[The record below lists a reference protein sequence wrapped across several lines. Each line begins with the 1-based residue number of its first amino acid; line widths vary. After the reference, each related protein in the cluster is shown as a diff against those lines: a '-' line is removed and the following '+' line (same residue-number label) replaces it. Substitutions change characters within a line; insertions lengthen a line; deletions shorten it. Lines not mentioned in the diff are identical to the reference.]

1 MRWMRYGTRRNS
13 MNATNK
19 SLPAKR
25 SFIKWSFIKC
35 SSANLLKK
43 WVIFLIGIFFIILML
58 SNQVLAAPCFN
69 NAQSAYDYLLSQ
81 ETAQSQARAQTSINI
96 NRATEAELVALN
108 GIGSSKAQAII
119 LYREMFGGFK
129 TVDELTK
136 VKGIGAKTVEKNRQR
151 LSVQD

>member
-1 MRWMRYGTRRNS
+1 

-19 SLPAKR
+19 SR
-25 SFIKWSFIKC
+25 FIKWKH
-35 SSANLLKK
+35 ANLFKNAA
-43 WVIFLIGIFFIILML
+43 VFLVGIFSIMVML
-58 SNQVLAAPCFN
+58 SHPVFAAPCFD
-69 NAQSAYDYLLSQ
+69 NAKSAYHYLLTQ
-81 ETAQSQARAQTSINI
+81 EAAQSQARNQTNINI

>member
-1 MRWMRYGTRRNS
+1 

-19 SLPAKR
+19 SR
-25 SFIKWSFIKC
+25 FIKWKH
-35 SSANLLKK
+35 ANLFKNAAVFLVGVFS
-43 WVIFLIGIFFIILML
+43 VITISF
-58 SNQVLAAPCFN
+58 NPTLATPCFD
-69 NAQSAYDYLLSQ
+69 NAKSAYHYLLTQ
-81 ETAQSQARAQTSINI
+81 ETAQSQARTQTRINI

-136 VKGIGAKTVEKNRQR
+136 VKGIGAKTVERNRQR

>member
-1 MRWMRYGTRRNS
+1 MRWMRYGKRRNS

-19 SLPAKR
+19 SR
-25 SFIKWSFIKC
+25 FIKWQH
-35 SSANLLKK
+35 ANLFKNAA
-43 WVIFLIGIFFIILML
+43 VFLVGIFSIMVML
-58 SNQVLAAPCFN
+58 SHPVFAAPCFD
-69 NAQSAYDYLLSQ
+69 NAQSAYNYLLTQ
-81 ETAQSQARAQTSINI
+81 EAAQSQARTQTRINI

>member
-1 MRWMRYGTRRNS
+1 MRWMRYGKRRNS

-19 SLPAKR
+19 SL
-25 SFIKWSFIKC
+25 FIKWQH
-35 SSANLLKK
+35 ANLFKNAA
-43 WVIFLIGIFFIILML
+43 VFLVGIFSIMVML
-58 SNQVLAAPCFN
+58 SHPVFAAPCFD
-69 NAQSAYDYLLSQ
+69 NAKSAYHYLLTQ
-81 ETAQSQARAQTSINI
+81 EAAQNPARTQTRINI

-136 VKGIGAKTVEKNRQR
+136 VKGIGAKTVERNRQR